1 MPWWGY
7 VAGLGLVVAALVLPR
22 KLAQRSRILPRTDMN
37 EADRLRKSME
47 ELLVQLQE
55 VTREMNARLDTK
67 MMALAQLV
75 EDADARI
82 NELKRLLEEEAAR
95 ETTREEDR
103 TETGTGRRRDVE
115 ETVLRLAQEGRTEL
129 EIAQETGIARGEIE
143 LVLALRRKT
152 PAQ

>member
-1 MPWWGY
+1 
-7 VAGLGLVVAALVLPR
+7 LGLVVAALVLPR
-22 KLAQRSRILPRTDMN
+22 KLARRSRILPTTDMS

-75 EDADARI
+75 EDADGRI

-95 ETTREEDR
+95 ETTREEHR
-103 TETGTGRRRDVE
+103 EEGTGRRRDVE
-115 ETVLRLAQEGRTEL
+115 ETVLRLAREGRTEL

-152 PAQ
+152 SAQ

>member
-7 VAGLGLVVAALVLPR
+7 VACLGLAVAALVLPR
-22 KLAQRSRILPRTDMN
+22 KLAQRSRVLPRTDIS

-82 NELKRLLEEEAAR
+82 DELKRLLEEEAAR
-95 ETTREEDR
+95 ETTREEHR
-103 TETGTGRRRDVE
+103 AETGTGRRRDVE
-115 ETVLRLAQEGRTEL
+115 ETVLRLAKEGRTEL

-152 PAQ
+152 SAQ